1 MRKSATGSP
10 ELTSWPE
17 PEPGLVIRYAYLW
30 RREQEAGR
38 EEGMKDRPCA
48 IVLAL
53 AGQKDDRSRVVVLAI
68 THTPPQLPTEGVEL
82 PASVKRR
89 LGLDEERS
97 WVVVSEANIFMWPG
111 PDLRFL
117 PGRGPESAAYGLLP
131 PDVFRA
137 VRERFLAR
145 LRARL
150 AATVPRTE

>member
-1 MRKSATGSP
+1 
-10 ELTSWPE
+10 LTSWPE

-38 EEGMKDRPCA
+38 EEGVKDRPCA

-53 AGQKDDRSRVVVLAI
+53 AGQEDDRSRVVVLAI
-68 THTPPQLPTEGVEL
+68 THTPPQPPTEGVEL

-97 WVVVSEANIFMWPG
+97 WVIVSEANIFLWPG

-117 PGRGPESAAYGLLP
+117 PERGPESAAYGLLP

-137 VRERFLAR
+137 VQERFLAS
-145 LRARL
+145 LRARR